1 MLKFI
6 EADNLRLH
14 SNPGIQVFSH
24 IWVNTYFILSSY
36 RLNYNLFY
44 AVEDN
49 DVHTYHEPWHTEHS
63 VVSPFIMPWTYFF
76 PIVVKNY
83 LYNYRLQGKCIV
95 TFHLI
100 LRIIL
105 SNAWSYEGGGG
116 LLELQRTPSLDEVS
130 LSTYFVK
137 RTDILIQKY
146 TMHIIF
152 SLSDAWI
159 ELFQAT
165 NLSCGHG

>member
-14 SNPGIQVFSH
+14 SNPGVQVFSH

-63 VVSPFIMPWTYFF
+63 VASPFILPWTYFF
-76 PIVVKNY
+76 PIVIKNY
-83 LYNYRLQGKCIV
+83 LFNYRLQGKYIV

-105 SNAWSYEGGGG
+105 SIAWSYEGGG
-116 LLELQRTPSLDEVS
+116 L
-130 LSTYFVK
+130 
-137 RTDILIQKY
+137 
-146 TMHIIF
+146 
-152 SLSDAWI
+152 AWI
-159 ELFQAT
+159 TENTFIRQGFPIYLLCEEDRSPHSEIHHASHFQPIWCM
-165 NLSCGHG
+165 SSIVPSH